1 MNERTCT
8 RCRETRP
15 LSVFSRDASRPDG
28 LHPWCTPC
36 RAAAAKAYRAA
47 HRERL
52 RERHREWVAANPETM
67 RSARRRHAEAHG
79 DRRKARARAAYAADP
94 ARGRSHTAKWR
105 NRPEFAEYNREMS
118 RRHRALKR
126 AAAVAP
132 FTRDQ
137 LAARMAYCGN
147 RCWICAGPFEQVD
160 HVKPLA
166 KGGPHMLANLRPICA
181 PCNNRK
187 RAKWPLTQEVL
198 QSLLSH

>member
-1 MNERTCT
+1 M
-8 RCRETRP
+8 
-15 LSVFSRDASRPDG
+15 
-28 LHPWCTPC
+28 
-36 RAAAAKAYRAA
+36 RAAQ
-47 HRERL
+47 
-52 RERHREWVAANPETM
+52 
-67 RSARRRHAEAHG
+67 RRHAQTHAEE
-79 DRRKARARAAYAADP
+79 RRARARAAYAADP
-94 ARGRSHTAKWR
+94 ERGRSYRAR
-105 NRPEFAEYNREMS
+105 YRSRPEYAELNREMS

-126 AAAVAP
+126 AVTVAP

-187 RAKWPLTQEVL
+187 RATWPLSQEVL
-198 QSLLSH
+198 QSQLSH